1 MDFTLTEEQVML
13 RDGVRRFVQ
22 EEIVPVRA
30 ELDAAPDPHDGFS
43 RELLRKSDAIGLRR
57 MTLTEEDGGVD
68 ADVLTRCIVGE
79 ELGVGDLGFAICL
92 LQAWRIAGSIRRMCN
107 AEQQARFLPV
117 FRDDPEAALSIGITE
132 ATGGSN
138 WILGIQRDDSTLQTR
153 AELRDGEWVLNGTKL
168 FITNAGFAKLYMIIA
183 ATDWDKPLAQRF
195 STFIV
200 PHDAPGLS
208 TPRVENKMGQRL
220 VWHGTIVMDD
230 CRIPEENMV
239 GERGGGM
246 SGVEGFLAGEGG
258 TLQVAAMALGTARAA
273 YEAAVEFTRDRFIGG
288 KPEIQ
293 HQLVHHRLASMRM
306 RMDAARL
313 YLYRAAVNVDNPDE
327 ALDPTMTALSKVFT
341 SQVAFDVCKEALELF
356 GGYGYMKDLPMEKYL
371 RDVTGFLHEDGVNDV
386 LLVQAARQFYDLPE
400 ELFR

>member
-1 MDFTLTEEQVML
+1 M
-13 RDGVRRFVQ
+13 
-22 EEIVPVRA
+22 
-30 ELDAAPDPHDGFS
+30 
-43 RELLRKSDAIGLRR
+43 
-57 MTLTEEDGGVD
+57 
-68 ADVLTRCIVGE
+68 GE

-107 AEQQARFLPV
+107 VEQQARFLPV

-258 TLQVAAMALGTARAA
+258 HAAGR
-273 YEAAVEFTRDRFIGG
+273 G
-288 KPEIQ
+288 
-293 HQLVHHRLASMRM
+293 
-306 RMDAARL
+306 
-313 YLYRAAVNVDNPDE
+313 
-327 ALDPTMTALSKVFT
+327 
-341 SQVAFDVCKEALELF
+341 
-356 GGYGYMKDLPMEKYL
+356 
-371 RDVTGFLHEDGVNDV
+371 DGVGDGASGV
-386 LLVQAARQFYDLPE
+386 
-400 ELFR
+400 